1 MSGFEI
7 AGAAL
12 AVAGLLL
19 SIRGAVDGYILLTDI
34 CEKDNGLRFAAT
46 QYYVEKVKLRVW
58 AERFKVDDEAN
69 CLLPA
74 QPRITRDAVWRIIAE
89 INATHEL
96 AVDFIAKYRAEPAA
110 LPTAAAAAAA
120 GPETF
125 HRQSKWVAMVRD
137 ARARVPQ
144 NHRVSWAARD
154 RAKFTEL
161 IARLGVLNSDLWD
174 VVTPDDTDTVRI
186 VTGVLSGLRDQL
198 ALATLQSSPTN
209 SPASLLAFATQLKQ
223 MQGQSVSDLATKVVT
238 IDATELHV
246 QNGAS
251 NDTASRFRGT
261 YTSKSPGS
269 LPAPV
274 WLEWKAISK
283 DNDSLGEIEQRIRA
297 LGALL
302 TTPNAAAF
310 HRPTCLGLYDD
321 AAYRERTGG
330 SRRIGFVYQL
340 EGNAS
345 ALPVTLLDLLREAA
359 KSRSR
364 PPLGER
370 FGLAYKLAEALS
382 LFHAADWVHKSLRS
396 DAVLF
401 ESGGGGAIAT
411 PLIARFQYSRP
422 AADSSLESRPAEVP
436 ELDVY
441 YHPDVVAQG
450 WNKVREIYSL
460 GMILLEIAHWR
471 PVFEARFRTMAPKEV
486 ARSVLDDVEGKFGE
500 DLAGLVG
507 RKFVDVI
514 KCCLTGDFGVAS
526 GASADES
533 KALSDAFFQK
543 VVKPLASLSA

>member
-19 SIRGAVDGYILLTDI
+19 SIKGAVDGYNLLTDI

-46 QYYVEKVKLRVW
+46 QYYVEKVKLTVW

-69 CLLPA
+69 CLLLK
-74 QPRITRDAVWRIIAE
+74 QSRVTRDAVWRIIAE

-96 AVDFIAKYRAEPAA
+96 SVAFIAKYHAEPAA
-110 LPTAAAAAAA
+110 LPAQGAA
-120 GPETF
+120 GAETF

-137 ARARVPQ
+137 ARARIPQ
-144 NHRVSWAARD
+144 NHRVSWAAKD

-161 IARLGVLNSDLWD
+161 ITRLGVLNSDLWD

-186 VTGVLSGLRDQL
+186 VTGVLSGLRDQFSL
-198 ALATLQSSPTN
+198 AALQSSPTN

-223 MQGQSVSDLATKVVT
+223 MQGESVSELAAKVKI
-238 IDATELHV
+238 IDAAELYV
-246 QNGAS
+246 QNGIS
-251 NDTASRFRGT
+251 NDTSSWFRGT
-261 YTSKSPGS
+261 YTTKSPRS
-269 LPAPV
+269 IPEPV
-274 WLEWKAISK
+274 WIEWKFIEKNNA
-283 DNDSLGEIEQRIRA
+283 SLNEIELRIRA

-302 TTPNAAAF
+302 TTGNAAAF
-310 HRPTCLGLYDD
+310 HRPVCVGIYDD
-321 AAYRERTGG
+321 TKYKERTGG
-330 SRRIGFVYQL
+330 NRRIGFIYRL

-345 ALPVTLLDLLREAA
+345 SLPVPLLDLLREAA
-359 KSRSR
+359 KNRTR

-370 FGLAYKLAEALS
+370 FELAYKLASAVS
-382 LFHAADWVHKSLRS
+382 LFHATDWIHKSLRS
-396 DAVLF
+396 DAIVF
-401 ESGGGGAIAT
+401 SRRHAITA
-411 PLIARFQYSRP
+411 PQIARFQYSRP
-422 AADSSLESRPAEVP
+422 AADTSLESRPADVP

-441 YHPDVVAQG
+441 YHPDVVAHG

-471 PVFEARFRTMAPKEV
+471 PVFETKFKTMAPKDV
-486 ARSVLDDVEGKFGE
+486 ARSILEDVDGKFGE

-507 RKFVDVI
+507 KTFVDVI
-514 KCCLTGDFGVAS
+514 KCCLTGDFGVVN

-543 VVKPLASLSA
+543 VVRPLASLNA